1 MGASY
6 FYDGGKLMTKIYAER
21 NISRLTSSTVALVL
35 AGGKGSRLKALTEWR
50 AKPSVPF
57 GGKFRII
64 DFPLSN
70 CINSGIRQISVVTQ
84 YKSHSLQR
92 HLQRGWSF
100 LSGQFGEFLEVLPA
114 QQRTGDGWYEGTA
127 DAVYQN
133 LDIIR
138 HYNPEYILVL
148 AGDHIYKMDYG
159 KMIAAH
165 VAKGA
170 DITVGCIPVPIE
182 EASAFGV
189 MSIDGN
195 ERIVE
200 FTEKPEHPKTM
211 PDDDSQA
218 LASMGIYVFST
229 QYLRDRLVEDA
240 KNPDSTHDFGHDL
253 IPHAIEHANAFAY
266 PFVNASTGGP
276 SYWRDVGTI
285 DAYWEANIDLAN
297 LEPELDMYDQDW
309 PIWTEQQQLAPAKF
323 VFDDDERRGMAV
335 DSLVSGGCLITGSTI
350 RHSVLFSNVR
360 VHSYSVVEDCIVLP
374 DVEIRRDCRLKKCVI
389 DKGAMI
395 PEGTV
400 VGENPEED
408 AKRFYVSEGGVVLI
422 TAEMLGQELHRI

>member
-1 MGASY
+1 MSEVQEERR
-6 FYDGGKLMTKIYAER
+6 AER
-21 NISRLTSSTVALVL
+21 NISRLTASTVALVL

-70 CINSGIRQISVVTQ
+70 CINSGIRRISVITQ

-114 QQRTGDGWYEGTA
+114 QQRQGEGWYEGTA

-138 HYNPEYILVL
+138 HYDPEYIVIL

-165 VAKGA
+165 VANHA
-170 DITVGCIPVPIE
+170 DITVGCIPVPLD

-189 MSIDGN
+189 MAVDGD

-200 FTEKPEHPKTM
+200 FAEKPSNPKTM
-211 PDDDSQA
+211 PGDDTQA

-229 QYLRDRLVEDA
+229 KYLRDRLVADA
-240 KNPDSTHDFGHDL
+240 KDPNSTHDFGHDL
-253 IPHAIEHANAFAY
+253 IPHAIDHDNAFAF
-266 PFVNASTGGP
+266 PFVNAGTGDP

-285 DAYWEANIDLAN
+285 DAYWEANINLAE
-297 LEPELDMYDQDW
+297 LEPELDMYDTDW
-309 PIWTEQQQLAPAKF
+309 PIWTEQEQLAPAKF
-323 VFDDDERRGMAV
+323 AFDDDDRRGMAV
-335 DSLVSGGCLITGSTI
+335 DSLISGGCLITGSTV

-360 VHSYSVVEDCIVLP
+360 VHSYSVVEDSVVLP
-374 DVEIRRDCRLKKCVI
+374 DVEIRRNCRITKCVI
-389 DKGAMI
+389 DKGTII

-400 VGENPEED
+400 IGENAEDD
-408 AKRFYVSEGGVVLI
+408 AKRFDISEGGIVLV
-422 TAEMLGQELHRI
+422 TPEMLGQNLHQV

>member
-1 MGASY
+1 MS
-6 FYDGGKLMTKIYAER
+6 DTQMER
-21 NISRLTSSTVALVL
+21 NISRLTANTVALVL

-50 AKPSVPF
+50 AKPAVPF

-70 CINSGIRQISVVTQ
+70 CINSGIRKISVVTQ

-92 HLQRGWSF
+92 HLQRGWGF

-114 QQRTGDGWYEGTA
+114 QQRTGEGWYEGTA

-138 HYNPEYILVL
+138 HYNPEFILIL

-170 DITVGCIPVPIE
+170 DITVGCIPVPLD

-189 MSIDGN
+189 MSVD
-195 ERIVE
+195 EEHRIVE
-200 FTEKPEHPKTM
+200 FSEKPEHPKPM
-211 PDDDSQA
+211 PSDDTQA
-218 LASMGIYVFST
+218 LASMGIYVFSA
-229 QYLRDRLVEDA
+229 QYLRDLLVNDA
-240 KNPDSTHDFGHDL
+240 KNQQSTHDFGHDL
-253 IPHAIEHANAFAY
+253 IPKIIEDANAFAF
-266 PFVNASTGGP
+266 PFLNGNTSASG
-276 SYWRDVGTI
+276 YWRDVGTI

-297 LEPELDMYDQDW
+297 LQPELNMYDKNW
-309 PIWTEQQQLAPAKF
+309 PIWTEQEQLAPAKF
-323 VFDDDERRGMAV
+323 VFDDEQRRGMAV
-335 DSLVSGGCLITGSTI
+335 DSLVSGGCLITGSTV

-360 VHSYSVVEDCIVLP
+360 VHSFSIVEDSVILP
-374 DVEIRRDCRLKKCVI
+374 DVEIRRNCRIKKCVI
-389 DKGAMI
+389 DKGTVI

-400 VGENPEED
+400 IGEDHED
-408 AKRFYVSEGGVVLI
+408 DARRFHISENGVVLV
-422 TAEMLGQELHRI
+422 TPEMMGQNLHRV

>member
-1 MGASY
+1 MS
-6 FYDGGKLMTKIYAER
+6 DIQIER
-21 NISRLTSSTVALVL
+21 NISRLTANTVALVL

-50 AKPSVPF
+50 AKPAVPF

-70 CINSGIRQISVVTQ
+70 CINSGIRKISVVTQ

-92 HLQRGWSF
+92 HLQRGWGF
-100 LSGQFGEFLEVLPA
+100 LSGQFGEFVEVLPA
-114 QQRTGDGWYEGTA
+114 QQRTGENWYEGTA
-127 DAVYQN
+127 DAVFQN

-170 DITVGCIPVPIE
+170 DITVGCIPVPLK

-189 MSIDGN
+189 MSIDDE

-200 FTEKPEHPKTM
+200 FSEKPENPKSM
-211 PDDDSQA
+211 PGDDSQA

-229 QYLRDRLVEDA
+229 KYLRDRLVVDA
-240 KNPDSTHDFGHDL
+240 KDPQSTHDFGHDL
-253 IPHAIEHANAFAY
+253 IPHAIEHANAFAF
-266 PFVNASTGGP
+266 PFLDGNTSASG
-276 SYWRDVGTI
+276 YWRDVGTI
-285 DAYWEANIDLAN
+285 DAYWEANINLAS
-297 LEPELDMYDQDW
+297 LEPELNMYDKNW
-309 PIWTEQQQLAPAKF
+309 PIWTEQEQLAPAKF
-323 VFDDDERRGMAV
+323 AFDEDERRGMAV
-335 DSLVSGGCLITGSTI
+335 DSLISGGCLITGSTVRGSI
-350 RHSVLFSNVR
+350 LFSNVR
-360 VHSYSVVEDCIVLP
+360 VHSYSTVEDSVILP
-374 DVEIRRDCRLKKCVI
+374 DVEIRRDCRIKKCVI
-389 DKGAMI
+389 DKGTII

-400 VGENPEED
+400 IGENHEDD
-408 AKRFYVSEGGVVLI
+408 AKRFEISEGGVVLV
-422 TAEMLGQELHRI
+422 TPEMMGQNLHNV